1 MIEIN
6 LEWKILKHCASYQN
20 WYPIFS
26 SVNRSI
32 TSYIYGFPTIYGY
45 KSWAFLLCF
54 EGVVNNILIQKLEI
68 ENVILR
74 KVKQYVKMKSHE
86 ERLHKLII
94 ERKIGDTKDL
104 MQCVSNEI
112 NNNNFFCYYLWKD
125 ARDLFIHSYQISTLA
140 NG

>member
-1 MIEIN
+1 
-6 LEWKILKHCASYQN
+6 
-20 WYPIFS
+20 
-26 SVNRSI
+26 
-32 TSYIYGFPTIYGY
+32 
-45 KSWAFLLCF
+45 
-54 EGVVNNILIQKLEI
+54 
-68 ENVILR
+68 
-74 KVKQYVKMKSHE
+74 MKSHE